1 MPLFWFVSYLLEGI
15 VIVQAYIY
23 YMSFPNDKVWM
34 KTTVYTL
41 FVLDIARLSHG
52 WGRPE
57 HLHETEW
64 GFAFIPMLCA
74 LCTTV
79 VQIFFAWRIHVLASR
94 LSQKKIFWPVIVLIV
109 CISFA
114 QLIGATVSGSRWI
127 HINVNGIFLF
137 HKLFGAISVWLVGS
151 AAGDVLI
158 ATSMIYL
165 LSTARRKT
173 KEFAHDERTN
183 HLIAGLIRNSVETGA
198 ITAGAALLDVIFF
211 LTMNSTTLHFA
222 FSVSLSKLYTN
233 SLYATLNSRAFFKR
247 DLKKES
253 TMRSTADSHV
263 RSLGGQNPQSSK
275 ATPERSYTSSH
286 YQISFTREVV
296 TSHEPDNW
304 QGQWHAEYDTYGSS
318 SVIRRHDGQG
328 WTHQLQHQ
336 RCEAAET
343 CYMSERLRV
352 LCGDIAAPLNRIHL
366 FSTSA
371 EALKLESQ

>member
-1 MPLFWFVSYLLEGI
+1 MDSSSPPVPSRPVDHATLLVLGPILVGVVVSYLLEGI

-41 FVLDIARLSHG
+41 FVLDIAQTVAVTSSTWSFLISG

-79 VQIFFAWRIHVLASR
+79 VQIFFAWRIHALASR

-127 HINVNGIFLF
+127 HINDIFLF
-137 HKLFGAISVWLVGS
+137 HKVFGAISVWLVGS

-233 SLYATLNSRAFFKR
+233 SLYATLNSRASFER

-253 TMRSTADSHV
+253 TMRSTTDSHV

-275 ATPERSYTSSH
+275 ATPERSYTSSQ

-304 QGQWHAEYDTYGSS
+304 QGPTNGTQNTIPMVPLG
-318 SVIRRHDGQG
+318 RKDG
-328 WTHQLQHQ
+328 LD
-336 RCEAAET
+336 E
-343 CYMSERLRV
+343 V
-352 LCGDIAAPLNRIHL
+352 
-366 FSTSA
+366 
-371 EALKLESQ
+371 

>member
-1 MPLFWFVSYLLEGI
+1 MDSSSPSVLSRPVEYATLLVLGLILVGVVVSYLLEGI
-15 VIVQAYIY
+15 VVEQAYIY
-23 YMSFPNDKVWM
+23 YMSFPNDKVWT

-41 FVLDIARLSHG
+41 PSQSLVRRGRFCLAVG
-52 WGRPE
+52 GRPE

-79 VQIFFAWRIHVLASR
+79 VQIFFAWRIHALASR

-183 HLIAGLIRNSVETGA
+183 HLIGRLIRNSVENGA

-233 SLYATLNSRAFFKR
+233 SLYATLNSRASFER

-253 TMRSTADSHV
+253 TMRSTTDSHV

-275 ATPERSYTSSH
+275 ATPERSYTSSQ

-304 QGQWHAEYDTYGSS
+304 QGPTNGTQNTIPMVPLG
-318 SVIRRHDGQG
+318 RKDGF
-328 WTHQLQHQ
+328 H
-336 RCEAAET
+336 E
-343 CYMSERLRV
+343 V
-352 LCGDIAAPLNRIHL
+352 
-366 FSTSA
+366 
-371 EALKLESQ
+371 